1 MRPGRPGPSSRIAPR
16 RSTSVGPVPKK
27 PAPHHPSGRSLTLH
41 IGHEELVVRRR
52 YEAASVVND
61 ALIAAWFL
69 VGSVMFLS
77 PDWTRTGTWFFILG
91 SIELMIR
98 PVIRLSRQLHLTRI
112 RGGVQG
118 TTVSDQDY

>member
-1 MRPGRPGPSSRIAPR
+1 M
-16 RSTSVGPVPKK
+16 PKK
-27 PAPHHPSGRSLTLH
+27 PAPRHPTGRSLTLH

>member
-1 MRPGRPGPSSRIAPR
+1 MRPARTGPSSRIAPR

-27 PAPHHPSGRSLTLH
+27 PAPHHPTGRTLTLH